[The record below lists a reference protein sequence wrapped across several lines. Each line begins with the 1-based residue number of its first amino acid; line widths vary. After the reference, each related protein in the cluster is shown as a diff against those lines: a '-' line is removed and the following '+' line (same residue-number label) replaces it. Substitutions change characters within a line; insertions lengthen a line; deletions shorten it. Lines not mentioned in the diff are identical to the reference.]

1 MPFSAPEPV
10 PADAAHGVSRLRQ
23 VGGVDD
29 SELDADLLQMRVH
42 DL

>member
-1 MPFSAPEPV
+1 MPFSASEPV
-10 PADAAHGVSRLRQ
+10 PADAAHGAPRLRQ
-23 VGGVDD
+23 VGVVDD